1 MKKQTNDLEGTCD
14 NKYLG
19 ESAECEVEVNAL
31 NEIDKEWYTF
41 VTNDKVEDS
50 KIVENN
56 EINFQAKEEQQPI
69 DANGKIETFQ
79 CTFCQN
85 SFRNLSNFRKHERV
99 HTGKAPYEC
108 RTCKKRFTRTSSL
121 KMHERIHT
129 GEVPFECKTCKK
141 RFKQKH
147 HLKKHEQIHLRVKNT
162 KPFDRIF

>member
-56 EINFQAKEEQQPI
+56 EINSQAKEEQEWLI
-69 DANGKIETFQ
+69 DANGKRKSYTVASHGGELGGF
-79 CTFCQN
+79 
-85 SFRNLSNFRKHERV
+85 SPSNNWD
-99 HTGKAPYEC
+99 
-108 RTCKKRFTRTSSL
+108 L
-121 KMHERIHT
+121 
-129 GEVPFECKTCKK
+129 
-141 RFKQKH
+141 
-147 HLKKHEQIHLRVKNT
+147 L
-162 KPFDRIF
+162 